1 MNSGAFGENFPYSNF
16 HDLNMD
22 WIIKIAKDFLDQY
35 THIQEIIEEGE
46 QNLQD
51 LTASGLEQLQ
61 EKADNLEALLQ
72 AWYDTHSEDIA
83 NQLADAL
90 QDLNDWYTLHQD
102 YLNQTLI
109 DKTAQFNNLADAKA
123 ADTIRSIP
131 SDYSA
136 LSNMVLKLE
145 DYNSFDVQPELNGTS
160 GTNNGITYTK
170 NADGTWT
177 LNGTATDEEF
187 SARNLAYYRNAL
199 PDVLQAGRKYFLR
212 FNGATAPIQIYF
224 YKDNTTLSIA
234 SFDTDG
240 EFRIPGDCNG
250 VLIRF
255 RIPNGSTFNNET
267 LKYEII
273 SSSPFTD
280 ESNLYPTGDTT
291 DRTQEIVGIL
301 NTYKVCRLA
310 PGKYYVNNIIMPEN
324 TTLIGS
330 GYSTQL
336 IHSTTTDVTP
346 VVKISKGNLVKDL
359 TIWGSE
365 TAIDINPLG
374 NYIGILFSAD
384 YSGGDES
391 TYCTID
397 NIKIYN
403 CSRAGISCSNTSINY
418 AKGVYVN
425 NVHIS
430 GCHIGIDIAE
440 HSEFNKFTN
449 VSIAWCWYAC
459 VNNSGNNAFT
469 ACTFHATDTGFY
481 VDGNNPNSGHG
492 ILNGCTFAH
501 IGSNEGRAIYIRD
514 CQNGF
519 LVTNCQ
525 IWYNSVVVS
534 NSNGVQIQNC
544 EFGRDQH
551 IEVLSGNL
559 TLISGCTFQNDINY
573 PPTISKSLTAKLIMI
588 NCYGAVSGNLIQP

>member
-1 MNSGAFGENFPYSNF
+1 MFENFPYTDM
-16 HDLNMD
+16 HQLNLD

-35 THIQEIIEEGE
+35 THIQQLITDGANSL
-46 QNLQD
+46 QTLTNVGLQQLQD
-51 LTASGLEQLQ
+51 
-61 EKADNLEALLQ
+61 KADALEALLDQ
-72 AWYDTHSEDIA
+72 WYNTHSEDIA
-83 NQLADAL
+83 DQLADAL
-90 QDLNDWYTLHQD
+90 NDLNAWYTQHQED
-102 YLNQTLI
+102 LNQI
-109 DKTAQFNNLADAKA
+109 FTAKITQFNNLADTIAK
-123 ADTIRSIP
+123 DTIRSIP
-131 SDYSA
+131 SDYTA
-136 LSNMVLKLE
+136 LSNKVLE
-145 DYNSFDVQPELNGTS
+145 IENYNSFDVQPELNGTS

-177 LNGTATDEEF
+177 LNGTATDEAF
-187 SARNLAYYRNAL
+187 SARNLAVYTNAL
-199 PDVLQAGRKYFLR
+199 PNILHAGRKYFLR

-224 YKDNTTLSIA
+224 YKNSAVHSIED
-234 SFDTDG
+234 FETDG

-250 VLIRF
+250 ILIRF
-255 RIPNGSTFNNET
+255 RIPNGSSFNNT
-267 LKYEII
+267 TVKYEII

-291 DRTQEIVGIL
+291 DRTREIVGIL

-324 TTLIGS
+324 TTIIGS

-336 IHSTTTDVTP
+336 IHSTTTDITP

-365 TAIDINPLG
+365 TVIDVNTLG
-374 NYIGILFSAD
+374 NYIGILFAAN

-391 TYCTID
+391 TYCSIE
-397 NIKIYN
+397 NIRIYN

-425 NVHIS
+425 NVHINT
-430 GCHIGIDIAE
+430 CHVGLDIQE
-440 HSEFNKFTN
+440 YSEFNKFTN

-459 VNNSGNNAFT
+459 INNAGNNAFT

-481 VDGNNPNSGHG
+481 VNGNSNNSGHG

-501 IGSNEGRAIYIRD
+501 IGSNEGRAIYITN
-514 CQNGF
+514 CLNGF
-519 LVTNCQ
+519 VITNCQ
-525 IWYNSVVVS
+525 IWYNSVVIVS
-534 NSNGVQIQNC
+534 SNGVQIQNC

-551 IEVLSGNL
+551 IEVLAGNL

-573 PPTISKSLTAKLIMI
+573 PPTITRSTTANLVMI
-588 NCYGAVSGNLIQP
+588 NCYGAVSGNLITA